1 MKKLLSVFLFAVIA
15 MSVFTGC
22 SDNPSGDNSL
32 RARVGDFAI
41 VVDEFKEAL
50 LPMDND
56 GYIYSNA
63 VQTVC
68 DYTDGKATQQE
79 AIDAVVQ
86 AYSEL
91 EKAESEIEEKTL
103 DEDTENILKEYGIYP
118 EEFEVFINF
127 RTQDLSTYIEN
138 LSYLYYYLQNDVE
151 YNSEFNTN
159 NLIFVSKIDRLIQE
173 NNRDYYYYAN
183 INYWFVD
190 RTDEEVEYLL
200 QELDKDLKWC
210 SVSEDE
216 YVWENSA
223 EIVEEKAMQYM
234 NTYEEYLNLFAE
246 YLGLSEEESEE
257 MDDMIDKLED
267 IEDGGEIKD
276 NQSAIQ
282 LS

>member
-15 MSVFTGC
+15 VSVFTGC
-22 SDNPSGDNSL
+22 SDNRSGDDSL

-50 LPMDND
+50 LSMDND

-79 AIDAVVQ
+79 AVDAVVQ

-103 DEDTENILKEYGIYP
+103 DEDIENILKEYGIYP

-138 LSYLYYYLQNDVE
+138 LSYLYYYLQ
-151 YNSEFNTN
+151 
-159 NLIFVSKIDRLIQE
+159 Q
-173 NNRDYYYYAN
+173 
-183 INYWFVD
+183 
-190 RTDEEVEYLL
+190 
-200 QELDKDLKWC
+200 
-210 SVSEDE
+210 
-216 YVWENSA
+216 
-223 EIVEEKAMQYM
+223 
-234 NTYEEYLNLFAE
+234 
-246 YLGLSEEESEE
+246 
-257 MDDMIDKLED
+257 
-267 IEDGGEIKD
+267 
-276 NQSAIQ
+276 
-282 LS
+282 

>member
-22 SDNPSGDNSL
+22 SDNPSGDDSL
-32 RARVGDFAI
+32 RVRVGDFAI

-79 AIDAVVQ
+79 AVDAVVQ

-103 DEDTENILKEYGIYP
+103 DEETENILKEYGIYQ

-223 EIVEEKAMQYM
+223 EIVEEKSMEYI
-234 NTYEEYLNLFAE
+234 NIYEDYLSLFAE

-257 MDDMIDKLED
+257 MDDMLDRLENIEKDREDNDK
-267 IEDGGEIKD
+267 
-276 NQSAIQ
+276 QSAIQ
-282 LS
+282 L

>member
-1 MKKLLSVFLFAVIA
+1 MKKLLSVFLFAFFAV
-15 MSVFTGC
+15 SVFTGC
-22 SDNPSGDNSL
+22 SDTPSGDDSL

-41 VVDEFKEAL
+41 VVDEFKEVL

-79 AIDAVVQ
+79 AVDAVVQ
-86 AYSEL
+86 AYAEL
-91 EKAESEIEEKTL
+91 EKAESEIEDKTL
-103 DEDTENILKEYGIYP
+103 DEDIENIIKEYDIYP
-118 EEFEVFINF
+118 EEFEVFMNF
-127 RTQDLSTYIEN
+127 RLQDLSTYVEN

-151 YNSEFNTN
+151 FDSEFNTN
-159 NLIFVSKIDRLIQE
+159 NLIFVSKIDRLIQD

-190 RTDEEVEYLL
+190 RTDEEVEYLF
-200 QELDKDLKWC
+200 QELEKDLKWC

-216 YVWENSA
+216 YVWEKST

-234 NTYEEYLNLFAE
+234 NTYEDYLNFYAE
-246 YLGLSEEESEE
+246 YLGLSEEESEK

-267 IEDGGEIKD
+267 VEEERGIKN

>member
-1 MKKLLSVFLFAVIA
+1 M
-15 MSVFTGC
+15 
-22 SDNPSGDNSL
+22 

-41 VVDEFKEAL
+41 VVDEFKEAF

-56 GYIYSNA
+56 GYIYSQA

-79 AIDAVVQ
+79 AVDAVVQ

-103 DEDTENILKEYGIYP
+103 DEETENILKEYGIYP

-223 EIVEEKAMQYM
+223 EIVEEKSMEYI
-234 NTYEEYLNLFAE
+234 NIYEDYLSLFAE

-257 MDDMIDKLED
+257 MDDMLDRLENIEKDREDNDK
-267 IEDGGEIKD
+267 
-276 NQSAIQ
+276 QSAIQ
-282 LS
+282 L

>member
-22 SDNPSGDNSL
+22 SDNPSGDDSL

-103 DEDTENILKEYGIYP
+103 DEETENILKEYGIYP

-223 EIVEEKAMQYM
+223 EIVEEKSMEYI
-234 NTYEEYLNLFAE
+234 NIYEDYLSLFAE

-257 MDDMIDKLED
+257 MDDMLDRLKNIEKDREDNDK
-267 IEDGGEIKD
+267 
-276 NQSAIQ
+276 QSAIQ
-282 LS
+282 L

>member
-15 MSVFTGC
+15 VSVFTGC
-22 SDNPSGDNSL
+22 SDNPSGDDSL

-68 DYTDGKATQQE
+68 DYTDGKATQKE

-103 DEDTENILKEYGIYP
+103 DEETENILKEYGIYP

-223 EIVEEKAMQYM
+223 EIVEEKSMEYI
-234 NTYEEYLNLFAE
+234 NIYEDYLSLFAE

-257 MDDMIDKLED
+257 MDDMLDRLENIEKNREDNDK
-267 IEDGGEIKD
+267 
-276 NQSAIQ
+276 QSAIQ
-282 LS
+282 L

>member
-15 MSVFTGC
+15 VPVFTGC
-22 SDNPSGDNSL
+22 SDNPSGDDSL

-79 AIDAVVQ
+79 AVDAVVQ

-103 DEDTENILKEYGIYP
+103 DEETENILKEYGIYP

-223 EIVEEKAMQYM
+223 EIVEEKSMEYI
-234 NTYEEYLNLFAE
+234 NIYEDYLSLFAE

-257 MDDMIDKLED
+257 MDDMLDRLKNIEKDREDNDK
-267 IEDGGEIKD
+267 
-276 NQSAIQ
+276 QSAIQ
-282 LS
+282 L

>member
-22 SDNPSGDNSL
+22 SDNPSGDDSL

-79 AIDAVVQ
+79 AVDAVVQ

-103 DEDTENILKEYGIYP
+103 DEETENILKEYGIYP

-138 LSYLYYYLQNDVE
+138 LSYLYYYLQNDIE

-223 EIVEEKAMQYM
+223 EIVEEKSMEYI
-234 NTYEEYLNLFAE
+234 NIYEDYLSLFAE

-257 MDDMIDKLED
+257 MDDMLDRLKNIEKDREDNDK
-267 IEDGGEIKD
+267 
-276 NQSAIQ
+276 QSAIQ
-282 LS
+282 L

>member
-15 MSVFTGC
+15 VSVFTGC
-22 SDNPSGDNSL
+22 SDNPSGDDSL

-79 AIDAVVQ
+79 AVDAVVQ

-103 DEDTENILKEYGIYP
+103 DEETENILKEYGIYP

-223 EIVEEKAMQYM
+223 EIVEEKSMEYI
-234 NTYEEYLNLFAE
+234 NIYEDYLSLFAE

-257 MDDMIDKLED
+257 MDDMLDRLKNIEKDREDNDK
-267 IEDGGEIKD
+267 
-276 NQSAIQ
+276 QSAIQ
-282 LS
+282 L